1 METQPNDIKERI
13 LRYWPI
19 IISVFS
25 AVFAVL
31 STLITSV
38 AVGAILV
45 YRLQTTEAKVTDISN
60 KIENFILVS
69 NTQNTEIQ
77 LIKIQIQ
84 NLNTR
89 LEKLEHKVEK

>member
-1 METQPNDIKERI
+1 MENQTNDIKERI
-13 LRYWPI
+13 LKYWPI

-31 STLITSV
+31 STLVTSV

-45 YRLQTTEAKVTDISN
+45 YRLQTTEGKVTEINN

-69 NTQNTEIQ
+69 NTHNTEIQ
-77 LIKIQIQ
+77 LIKGQIQ
-84 NLNTR
+84 NLNIR
-89 LEKLEHKVEK
+89 LEKLENKIEK